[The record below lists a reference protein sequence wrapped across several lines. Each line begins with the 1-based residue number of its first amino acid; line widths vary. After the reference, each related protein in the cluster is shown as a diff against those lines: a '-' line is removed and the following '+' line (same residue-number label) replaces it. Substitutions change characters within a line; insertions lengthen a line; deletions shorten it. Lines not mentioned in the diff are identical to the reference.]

1 MRKQRWTAVWALST
15 VLLALLGACATPITH
30 PVKMGYSGHSG
41 LAVEQPVAVGIQA
54 FRDQRTEG
62 DRYVIGYRQIGRGE
76 RERYVASPDD
86 MARSVTRMAGELIR
100 QKGGTPDVLK
110 GWDYSPEQMLALSDA
125 FDVFVGGD
133 IQQLRCDAEKRLMHT
148 RMVMELEMVV
158 YVGKVREGIVHRR
171 PVRMRSE
178 RVAATFG
185 PRELERFLN
194 DMVSEA
200 LETGCRDIP

>member
-1 MRKQRWTAVWALST
+1 M
-15 VLLALLGACATPITH
+15 
-30 PVKMGYSGHSG
+30 
-41 LAVEQPVAVGIQA
+41 
-54 FRDQRTEG
+54 
-62 DRYVIGYRQIGRGE
+62 
-76 RERYVASPDD
+76 
-86 MARSVTRMAGELIR
+86 TRMAGELIR
-100 QKGGTPDVLK
+100 QKGGTPGVLN

>member
-1 MRKQRWTAVWALST
+1 MISQAEDIEHPNSVGMALRAGAPTEARTKIGIDANRPIDPRTGKIESQMLDPWVISST
-15 VLLALLGACATPITH
+15 GTGWVRLNFVLGPW
-30 PVKMGYSGHSG
+30 
-41 LAVEQPVAVGIQA
+41 
-54 FRDQRTEG
+54 
-62 DRYVIGYRQIGRGE
+62 
-76 RERYVASPDD
+76 ASPDD
-86 MARSVTRMAGELIR
+86 LARSVTRMTGELIR
-100 QKGGTPDVLK
+100 HKGGTPDVLK

-148 RMVMELEMVV
+148 RMVIELEMVV